1 MKTCPN
7 CNTTLQENDRF
18 YPACCIAVA
27 TEPQPT
33 QQQTA
38 GRQAAPQQPPVAP
51 MQNQA
56 PNYTV
61 PPVQPPFVQPPYS
74 AAPQRKMSGGMLAWS
89 IINIVLGVLF
99 GLPTLVL
106 GIVATVKTAQAAK
119 AFTDYEEQAMLKTAK
134 TLNLTGTII
143 AGVILILLVAI
154 GVILGSAFG
163 ELISEAINNGVY
175 Y

>member
-1 MKTCPN
+1 
-7 CNTTLQENDRF
+7 
-18 YPACCIAVA
+18 
-27 TEPQPT
+27 
-33 QQQTA
+33 
-38 GRQAAPQQPPVAP
+38 
-51 MQNQA
+51 
-56 PNYTV
+56 
-61 PPVQPPFVQPPYS
+61 
-74 AAPQRKMSGGMLAWS
+74 MLAWS

-154 GVILGSAFG
+154 GVVFGSAFG